1 MLPHLS
7 GNPESEIEWF
17 KALMELARYLRTPS
31 GCPWYREQSAVDFAN
46 YAVEEAG
53 EFAQACAAG
62 DADHVREEFGDAL
75 FVLLAA
81 AAAAE
86 EQGLFQLKDALAS
99 AHEKMVRRHE
109 HVFGNVKAQTPEEAT
124 AAWNAVKAEEKKQ
137 RS

>member
-7 GNPESEIEWF
+7 EKPSSETQWF
-17 KALMELARYLRTPS
+17 EALISLARYLRTPE
-31 GCPWYREQSAVDFAN
+31 GCPWDREQTTLDFAK

-53 EFAQACAAG
+53 EFAQACTKS
-62 DADHVREEFGDAL
+62 DTDDVREEFGDAL

-86 EQGLFQLKDALAS
+86 EEGLFKLTDALAL

-109 HVFGNVKAQTPEEAT
+109 HVFGDVKAQTPEEAT
-124 AAWNAVKAEEKKQ
+124 AAWNAVKAREKNE
-137 RS
+137 R